1 MRCRSQVS
9 GVPMLG
15 FIQAN
20 KTEVDFMKTC
30 IICVVLGTCEN
41 KDQPR
46 SLFCIIHEICVKKR
60 KICSDMHC
68 VDMS

>member
-1 MRCRSQVS
+1 
-9 GVPMLG
+9 MLG
-15 FIQAN
+15 FIQVN

-30 IICVVLGTCEN
+30 IFCDVMGTWEKQRPTLVAYLHYLSN
-41 KDQPR
+41 LYEKG
-46 SLFCIIHEICVKKR
+46 